1 VRLRTSTA
9 LLLALCA
16 VTSAACGSEDKKGSP
31 LPQQAVVDLES
42 RLDEVER
49 RMAAGGGACA
59 DIANDS
65 APAVEGTIQSLPADV
80 DPDVRRA
87 LREGFDR
94 LFTLTQEQCDEAKG
108 EQPAPEP
115 PPETETT
122 PETETETVPTEPVP
136 TETTPTIPEEP
147 PIEPPPP
154 DEAPGENGGDGGT
167 VSPQDEG

>member
-1 VRLRTSTA
+1 VRFCTSTA
-9 LLLALCA
+9 LLLALGA
-16 VTSAACGSEDKKGSP
+16 LTAAACGSEERKGSP

-80 DPDVRRA
+80 DPDVRQA
-87 LREGFDR
+87 LQDGFDR
-94 LFTLTQEQCDEAKG
+94 LFTLTGEQCDETKG
-108 EQPAPEP
+108 AQPAPEP
-115 PPETETT
+115 PPATETT
-122 PETETETVPTEPVP
+122 PETETDTVPTEPVP

-154 DEAPGENGGDGGT
+154 DENSGGDGGT